1 MMMTVVMVM
10 LVIMVV
16 RVINGY
22 PWLSK
27 DSVAASDPSPVCD
40 DDDDDEECDDG
51 DDGDIINHTIL
62 KGIVVN
68 EMLTK

>member
-1 MMMTVVMVM
+1 M
-10 LVIMVV
+10 
-16 RVINGY
+16 
-22 PWLSK
+22 
-27 DSVAASDPSPVCD
+27 AASDPSPVCD

-68 EMLTK
+68 EMLTKWILPKVFPICS